1 MFNIQELTVIAQAI
15 NSLDIKGSDA
25 VYIAQLLNKIKTT
38 GEKLNKEAEKKE
50 KGKQE
55 IIGKIK

>member
-25 VYIAQLLNKIKTT
+25 VYIAQLLNKIQTT
-38 GEKLNKEAEKKE
+38 GDKLNKEAEKKE

>member
-25 VYIAQLLNKIKTT
+25 IYIAQLLSKIQTT
-38 GEKLNKEAEKKE
+38 GDKLNKEAEKKE

-55 IIGKIK
+55 IINKTK